1 LLEDQKIVDFTVPK
15 SLPNGNY
22 LVRVESI
29 ALHQASNVGG
39 AQVYLACGQVNLTGG
54 GNGIPS
60 PLVSFPGAYDGNDPG
75 LIWSYYPVRTSYK
88 APGPPVWRG

>member
-1 LLEDQKIVDFTVPK
+1 VEFVVPK
-15 SLPNGNY
+15 SLPSGNY

-39 AQVYLACGQVNLTGG
+39 AQVYLACGQVKVTGG
-54 GNGIPS
+54 GNGNPS
-60 PLVSFPGAYDGNDPG
+60 PLVSFPGAYGPEDPG

-88 APGPPVWRG
+88 APGPAIWHG